1 MTSEVSTANG
11 LRAAWNEFFAE
22 RAHTV
27 VPSASLIPTH
37 PSAPM
42 FTNSGMMPFVSYFLG
57 EEPVPYDPPRAVS
70 VQKCVRA
77 GGKHNDLDAI
87 GRSPRHLSFFEML
100 GNFSF
105 GDYFKPEAI
114 PWAWEFL
121 TERLGLDGDRMWVT
135 VHTTDDEAEQI
146 WADSVGVP
154 HERIQRLDADN
165 FWEMGE
171 TGPCGPSSEVFW
183 DYGPELGPGGGPANP
198 EAENRFVEIWNLVFT
213 QYFRG
218 PDGRLDDL
226 PARNVDTGAGL
237 ERTLA
242 VLAGSPSLYSADVL
256 TALLDTAQS
265 VTGQKLGSSDLS
277 DIGLR
282 LLADHTRTAT
292 FLVADGV
299 IPSNEERGYVL
310 RRIIRRAVRF
320 AYMLDV
326 HDQVMPTMV
335 RSCVQEMGAAYP
347 GLVSSQDQII
357 EMIDREEG
365 RFRQTLE
372 RGSVLLDAEIDKL
385 DDGEQLDGEVAFV
398 LHDTYGFPLEVTSEM
413 AELRGAS
420 VDRPGFEEAMAAQR
434 ERSKAGGRSTGV
446 DAGEEAEQARSVL
459 AAHGPTAFVGRETD
473 SCEAT
478 VVHVSGDAIYLD
490 TTPFYAESGGQVG
503 DEGTISS
510 PESSLRVLDTQMVLP
525 GLHLHRVD
533 PHSGV
538 IPEEGTRVTATI
550 DSGRRAAIRRN
561 HTATHLLHW
570 ALRSELGDHVQQ
582 QGSLVSA
589 ERLRFDFSH
598 HEGVTPDQ
606 LARIED
612 LVNAEVLSNAPVE
625 HFETSMDDA
634 RELGAIAFFGEK
646 YGEVVRVLR
655 AGNHSIE
662 LCGGTHV
669 SALGDIGLVKIV
681 SEGSIGSN
689 VRRIEAVTGTGSLQL
704 LRESEARLA
713 AVADS
718 LGVPPEDLE
727 GGLRKRL
734 GELDSLR
741 SEVKQLRRE
750 LTGNQSEELAAAAV
764 DGTIVA
770 RVEADRREDVR
781 ELAVALRDRPGIET
795 VVLGASPGGKGVA
808 LVAAVT
814 ADAGRNA
821 SELISGAAKL
831 VGGGGGKAA
840 DLAVAGGKLPERLDD
855 ALALVRDELGVS

>member
-1 MTSEVSTANG
+1 M
-11 LRAAWNEFFAE
+11 
-22 RAHTV
+22 
-27 VPSASLIPTH
+27 
-37 PSAPM
+37 
-42 FTNSGMMPFVSYFLG
+42 
-57 EEPVPYDPPRAVS
+57 
-70 VQKCVRA
+70 
-77 GGKHNDLDAI
+77 
-87 GRSPRHLSFFEML
+87 
-100 GNFSF
+100 
-105 GDYFKPEAI
+105 
-114 PWAWEFL
+114 
-121 TERLGLDGDRMWVT
+121 
-135 VHTTDDEAEQI
+135 
-146 WADSVGVP
+146 
-154 HERIQRLDADN
+154 
-165 FWEMGE
+165 
-171 TGPCGPSSEVFW
+171 
-183 DYGPELGPGGGPANP
+183 
-198 EAENRFVEIWNLVFT
+198 
-213 QYFRG
+213 
-218 PDGRLDDL
+218 
-226 PARNVDTGAGL
+226 
-237 ERTLA
+237 
-242 VLAGSPSLYSADVL
+242 
-256 TALLDTAQS
+256 
-265 VTGQKLGSSDLS
+265 
-277 DIGLR
+277 
-282 LLADHTRTAT
+282 
-292 FLVADGV
+292 
-299 IPSNEERGYVL
+299 
-310 RRIIRRAVRF
+310 
-320 AYMLDV
+320 
-326 HDQVMPTMV
+326 
-335 RSCVQEMGAAYP
+335 
-347 GLVSSQDQII
+347 
-357 EMIDREEG
+357 
-365 RFRQTLE
+365 
-372 RGSVLLDAEIDKL
+372 
-385 DDGEQLDGEVAFV
+385 
-398 LHDTYGFPLEVTSEM
+398 
-413 AELRGAS
+413 
-420 VDRPGFEEAMAAQR
+420 
-434 ERSKAGGRSTGV
+434 
-446 DAGEEAEQARSVL
+446 
-459 AAHGPTAFVGRETD
+459 
-473 SCEAT
+473 
-478 VVHVSGDAIYLD
+478 
-490 TTPFYAESGGQVG
+490 
-503 DEGTISS
+503 
-510 PESSLRVLDTQMVLP
+510 
-525 GLHLHRVD
+525 
-533 PHSGV
+533 
-538 IPEEGTRVTATI
+538 
-550 DSGRRAAIRRN
+550 
-561 HTATHLLHW
+561 
-570 ALRSELGDHVQQ
+570 QQ

-821 SELISGAAKL
+821 SELIAGAAKL